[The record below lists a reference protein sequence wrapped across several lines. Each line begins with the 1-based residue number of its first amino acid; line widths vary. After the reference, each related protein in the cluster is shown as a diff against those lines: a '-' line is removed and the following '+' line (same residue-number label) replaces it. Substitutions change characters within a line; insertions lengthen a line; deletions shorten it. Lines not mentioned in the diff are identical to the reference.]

1 MHKCLCKLLQ
11 LLLPKSKKI
20 KIKSCVLD
28 HCSKKSEGTLVGL
41 CQQDILFFYSA
52 QVVTLLFLPCVP
64 FVPLLLHHFG
74 FLCGT
79 KKAAPQ
85 KGPLPELCFPPDI
98 LSKLSPHYTHLL
110 TSFTLVFFLSF
121 FKHNGMTSMDAA
133 NARCATFLYV
143 SARKKCPALTLKYI
157 FNTSVL

>member
-1 MHKCLCKLLQ
+1 MKALWWV
-11 LLLPKSKKI
+11 
-20 KIKSCVLD
+20 CVSRIY
-28 HCSKKSEGTLVGL
+28 C
-41 CQQDILFFYSA
+41 FFYSA

-110 TSFTLVFFLSF
+110 TSFPLVFFF
-121 FKHNGMTSMDAA
+121 FFLKHNGMTSMDAA

-157 FNTSVL
+157 FQHFCVITKNLSLPWSEVSKITTT